1 MTAYELKRQADE
13 AALKLEQRKI
23 ELQNELDFE
32 AEQAQ
37 AENQRLLDLKKEGNE
52 ALLDAEFET
61 MEAYELAVLKSNQR
75 VKESND
81 SVVKNQKAQ
90 QMAMVQAIGSI
101 AGSMSDLFGSIAG
114 DSKALAGFQKAM
126 GMVEILTNMATG
138 ISGAITAGAG
148 LPFPANLGAIA
159 AGVGSVVAGIT
170 SAIGLFSQSNEP
182 EIPSRLNDKDGG
194 GGNIAIPT
202 VPSVTVPTLAVN
214 PTLANQAAQPAEA
227 SATST
232 DAMVQAASNQPQQA
246 VLVTDIIQGIKQA
259 EIKENLTKY

>member
-1 MTAYELKRQADE
+1 
-13 AALKLEQRKI
+13 
-23 ELQNELDFE
+23 
-32 AEQAQ
+32 
-37 AENQRLLDLKKEGNE
+37 
-52 ALLDAEFET
+52 
-61 MEAYELAVLKSNQR
+61 
-75 VKESND
+75 
-81 SVVKNQKAQ
+81 
-90 QMAMVQAIGSI
+90 
-101 AGSMSDLFGSIAG
+101 
-114 DSKALAGFQKAM
+114 
-126 GMVEILTNMATG
+126 MATG

-170 SAIGLFSQSNEP
+170 SAISLFSQSNEP

-194 GGNIAIPT
+194 GGGNIAIPT
-202 VPSVTVPTLAVN
+202 VPSVNVPTLAVN